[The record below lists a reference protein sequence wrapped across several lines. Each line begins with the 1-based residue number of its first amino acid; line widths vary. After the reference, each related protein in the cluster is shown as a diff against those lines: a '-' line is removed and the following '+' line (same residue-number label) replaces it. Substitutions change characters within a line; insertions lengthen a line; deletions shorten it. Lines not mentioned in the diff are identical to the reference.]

1 MTSDRESAPL
11 AIDDAARAVLAALAD
26 QLIPA
31 ADGMP
36 SASQAGVAGRWLDE
50 VLRSRPDLGDD
61 LRRVIDENAGRDP
74 AEAIGDLPDRDPAG
88 FAVLAVVVPG
98 AYYMNPDIRALIGYP
113 GQEAIRIDEEA
124 APDYEEAGLLEAVIR
139 RGPIYRT

>member
-1 MTSDRESAPL
+1 MTNDRESAPL
-11 AIDDAARAVLAALAD
+11 AIDEAARAVLAALAD

-61 LRRVIDENAGRDP
+61 LRRLIDENAGRDP
-74 AEAIGDLPDRDPAG
+74 AQAIADLPD
-88 FAVLAVVVPG
+88 
-98 AYYMNPDIRALIGYP
+98 
-113 GQEAIRIDEEA
+113 
-124 APDYEEAGLLEAVIR
+124 
-139 RGPIYRT
+139 